1 MEAIVLDTNCL
12 LQILPRRSP
21 HRWLFDFIREGQ
33 VRLIIS
39 TEILMEY
46 AEILEQQINHEVAD
60 NVIQALIDSPFVQMT
75 VPTYRWQIIQEDPD
89 DDKFVDAA
97 IAASAAYLI
106 TNNGHFKVLD
116 TTTFPKVNRLRLDD
130 LSPSLFT

>member
-1 MEAIVLDTNCL
+1 
-12 LQILPRRSP
+12 
-21 HRWLFDFIREGQ
+21 
-33 VRLIIS
+33 
-39 TEILMEY
+39 MEY

-97 IAASAAYLI
+97 IAASATYLI

-116 TTTFPKVNRLRLDD
+116 TITFPKVNRLRLDD